1 MSHVMSKISKFD
13 DDDDLPACPRARNNS
28 QTKWMAL

>member
-1 MSHVMSKISKFD
+1 MSKISKFDD

-28 QTKWMAL
+28 QTKRMAL